1 MGKNIRW
8 CILWAGFC
16 DVEIEHLKTRLSSGQ
31 QQCGGNWR
39 GSTESAAEAWSS
51 QYRDRG
57 GQDFLVTRTTP
68 RILPTTGI

>member
-39 GSTESAAEAWSS
+39 GSTESAAEAWGS
-51 QYRDRG
+51 QYRD
-57 GQDFLVTRTTP
+57 
-68 RILPTTGI
+68 